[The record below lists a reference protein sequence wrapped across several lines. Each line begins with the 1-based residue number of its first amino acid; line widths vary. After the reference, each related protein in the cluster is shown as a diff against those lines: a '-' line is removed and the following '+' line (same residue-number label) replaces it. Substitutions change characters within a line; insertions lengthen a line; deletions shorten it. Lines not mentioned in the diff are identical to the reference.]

1 MYDQINKELEKY
13 FGEDGVK
20 LVPDS
25 TGQHQYCLRF
35 NDHIEMTPANVAFA
49 KSIVAKYS
57 PSQWFDNETRQV
69 DEWQTIHV
77 DGDTGV

>member
-20 LVPDS
+20 LVPAEGEYD
-25 TGQHQYCLRF
+25 YYLRF

-49 KSIVAKYS
+49 KSVVAKYDKT
-57 PSQWFDNETRQV
+57 QWFD
-69 DEWQTIHV
+69 DEMRECEW
-77 DGDTGV
+77 